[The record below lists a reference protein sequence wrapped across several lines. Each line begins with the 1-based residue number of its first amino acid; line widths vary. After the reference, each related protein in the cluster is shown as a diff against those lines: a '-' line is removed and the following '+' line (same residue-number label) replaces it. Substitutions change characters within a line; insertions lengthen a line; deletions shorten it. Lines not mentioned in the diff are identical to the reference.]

1 MSIAENS
8 TTHESRT
15 LNNSETGTES
25 GLTELDPGSLVIF
38 TTICTL
44 IITFGCI
51 GNLLVILAVFKSENL
66 RSVPDFFISSLAIS
80 DVIVCLLYL
89 PLTILYY
96 NNITYRASEEG
107 YPFRVV
113 RSFLGYCSLV
123 ASVNNIFAVT
133 VDRVIAIRFPLKY
146 PSVVTLKTALSA
158 IISVWIIA
166 LMFGAVHAR
175 EIISRFVA
183 LGYNFTLMLI
193 TMIMYAYIFS
203 IARRQENRVQTLS
216 LPPRPQRRAMVR
228 QKSEKKAAKTIFA
241 IVGIYALCWLPLL
254 LLPLIVNPSKN
265 PVLFKKCFPWVQMIS
280 ICNSALN
287 PYVYCVRSHKYR
299 REFKKLLRIKM
310 SEGNNHSSCD
320 PNNEGNDHSNF
331 ASNTTHC

>member
-1 MSIAENS
+1 MSFVENS
-8 TTHESRT
+8 TTHESST
-15 LNNSETGTES
+15 LNYSEIRTES
-25 GLTELDPGSLVIF
+25 SLTELDPGSLVIF

-44 IITFGCI
+44 VITFGCV
-51 GNLLVILAVFKSENL
+51 GNSLVILAVFKSENL
-66 RSVPDFFISSLAIS
+66 RSVPDFFVSSLAFS

-89 PLTILYY
+89 PLTIFYY
-96 NNITYRASEEG
+96 NNKTYAVSKEG
-107 YPFRVV
+107 SPFRVV

-166 LMFGAVHAR
+166 LVFGAIHAR
-175 EIISRFVA
+175 QIMSRFVA
-183 LGYNFTLMLI
+183 LGYSFILMLV

-216 LPPRPQRRAMVR
+216 LPPQPQRQATAR

-254 LLPLIVNPSKN
+254 LLPLIVNPSKK
-265 PVLFKKCFPWVQMIS
+265 PVLFQKCFPWVQMIS

-299 REFKKLLRIKM
+299 REFKKLLRMKL
-310 SEGNNHSSCD
+310 SEGDNHSNFAS
-320 PNNEGNDHSNF
+320 NTAGNDHSNF